1 MPFNT
6 PFFYIDKLLV
16 SSSSIR
22 GNQQAFFRPDFAA
35 DNCYKDVPSDR
46 FRDLK
51 IFMSE
56 FEDFPWFQWQIYR
69 KPKKIEEV
77 VIVIPRRV
85 YNKLEK
91 RMLDDRY
98 EVRAGLDKIGNSFR
112 GQITKNEVCDSYRP
126 DNPNVVKGDYA
137 KYVFPCNRK
146 QDFIKASYVTVQ
158 I

>member
-1 MPFNT
+1 
-6 PFFYIDKLLV
+6 
-16 SSSSIR
+16 
-22 GNQQAFFRPDFAA
+22 
-35 DNCYKDVPSDR
+35 
-46 FRDLK
+46 
-51 IFMSE
+51 MSE

-91 RMLDDRY
+91 RMLDEQF

-126 DNPNVVKGDYA
+126 NNPTLVKGDYA
-137 KYVFPCNRK
+137 RYVFACNN
-146 QDFIKASYVTVQ
+146 QQEFIKAAYVTVQ
-158 I
+158 ILGFSALAISEIEAKWYEKKKGVPKRKFIEKGW